1 MLRSGPSTL
10 PARRWLALACV
21 AAAAAGCR
29 SSEPPP
35 EACTTLCARIVGCG
49 IVKRE
54 RDAGVEL
61 SLAQAEPTAAADR
74 AARDACE
81 RECGTLDMARDAG
94 TLERAVECLAGDCD
108 DFDACLRAIRHAKP
122 DDSAAP

>member
-1 MLRSGPSTL
+1 MPRSGPAGL
-10 PARRWLALACV
+10 AAVRLVALACL

-35 EACTTLCARIVGCG
+35 EACAPLCARIVGCG
-49 IVKRE
+49 IIKRE

-61 SLAQAEPTAAADR
+61 TLAEAEPTAAADR

-81 RECGTLDMARDAG
+81 RECGSLDMARDAG
-94 TLERAVECLAGDCD
+94 TLERAVDCLEGDCD
-108 DFDACLRAIRHAKP
+108 DFDACLRAIHHAKP
-122 DDSAAP
+122 GDSAAP